1 MSCWCFAFLFRCIS
15 LVRHFVALSGKKTR
29 RDFSPTLLDIWS
41 YLSKQYEFP
50 WNSKPI
56 IYHHYFKYFV
66 KSTPHDLLF
75 PAEKRGNLKRKVVF
89 QPSCLRGY
97 VCFRGSTKKM
107 RIEQFFVP
115 IVCCLPLGKKNMCNK
130 ECSSSTWWRLVHLAI
145 GNSGHV
151 PSQPFRTSPSASQK
165 FSRHCNLLQDVGLEQ
180 ATPQEMW

>member
-97 VCFRGSTKKM
+97 VYFRESTKKM

-115 IVCCLPLGKKNMCNK
+115 IVCCLPFGKKTCATKN
-130 ECSSSTWWRLVHLAI
+130 VHLQRDGAWY
-145 GNSGHV
+145 
-151 PSQPFRTSPSASQK
+151 TWPSAILDMFLRNRSEHHHPHPRNSPGIAICCK
-165 FSRHCNLLQDVGLEQ
+165 MLG
-180 ATPQEMW
+180 